1 MKLVARLA
9 PLCLLFCLAASPAA
23 AQTIDGWNCK
33 QLTLE
38 QIDADRV
45 RLMREVECNGSG
57 PNAGQQIFAD
67 DLIWNLTSGELE
79 AVGNVLMV
87 SPTAR
92 LAAERVVFNTKTGLG
107 TFFTASGTASLGDRA
122 AEVRSM
128 FGTLEPDVYFY
139 GETIE
144 KVGEN
149 RYRITKGSFTTCVQP
164 TPRWDVVSG
173 SATIQLEDYAIL
185 RNAVLRV
192 KDVPLFYLPVMYYP
206 IQSDDRATGFLLPTY
221 GRSTYRG
228 QSLSNAF
235 FWAINRSQDATLF
248 HDWFLSRG
256 QGAGAE
262 YRYVASPVSSGSA
275 NAYWLNE
282 RTPPEF
288 LSDAAAEETQRSY
301 ELRGAIV
308 QNLGAGLTMR
318 GSVDYFSDLTT
329 KQLYNN
335 NIFDSTMGRRSV
347 NLGVTRSW
355 NRVSLNG
362 VYSRS
367 ESFFSSTQS
376 SIYGNAPGLYTSIS
390 SQQIGRLPLFVGGNV
405 DFNRT
410 VSISRFYGE
419 DEPVDIDV
427 GLDSLDGR
435 STVRSP
441 FVKLPF
447 LTSTASL
454 TYRWTR
460 YSHSLVD
467 GVHLPVPITR
477 RYAEIGV
484 EAFGPTLT
492 RVFTPN
498 NAVADRLKH
507 VVEPYFGV
515 QRTTEIDNA
524 SSISSTVGSVIVGET
539 TRVTYGL
546 DNRVMVRKT
555 ASDPAAAP
563 TAPRDLISVSVRQTY
578 YSNPDASAFDS
589 QYGLT
594 YYYRPPSSFSPIAV
608 AVRAAP
614 ITNSTVAFNMEY
626 DPTDETGKLQG
637 FSLNGGV
644 TSATIQA
651 SGGWGRRKYATG
663 TTGTTAD
670 NYLQA
675 SSTVSSPT
683 QRFSA
688 SGSLNYDVGRKNLMQ
703 YRLIGAYNA
712 QCCGI
717 AMEYQVHNFPSSDP
731 RFLVPKD
738 RRFNLSFTLAGI
750 GTFSNFLGNF
760 GGGQR

>member
-1 MKLVARLA
+1 MKLAARVA
-9 PLCLLFCLAASPAA
+9 PLFLLCCLAATPAA
-23 AQTIDGWNCK
+23 AQTIDGWDCK
-33 QLTLE
+33 QFTLE
-38 QIDADRV
+38 KLDADRV
-45 RLMREVECNGSG
+45 RLMREVECNGLG
-57 PNAGQQIFAD
+57 PNTGQQIFAD
-67 DLIWNLTSGELE
+67 DLIWNVTSGELE
-79 AVGNVLMV
+79 ATGNVLMV

-107 TFFTASGTASLGDRA
+107 TFYTASGSASLGDRV

-128 FGTLEPDVYFY
+128 FGTLEPDLYFF

-144 KVGEN
+144 KIGEN
-149 RYRITKGSFTTCVQP
+149 RYRLTKGSFTTCVQP

-173 SATIQLEDYAIL
+173 TATIQLEDYAIL

-192 KDVPLFYLPVMYYP
+192 KDVPVFYLPVMYYP

-228 QSLSNAF
+228 QSVSNAF
-235 FWAINRSQDATLF
+235 FWAINRSQDATLL

-262 YRYVASPVSSGSA
+262 YRYAASPVSSGSA

-288 LSDAAAEETQRSY
+288 LSGAAAEEAQRSY
-301 ELRGAIV
+301 ELRGSVV
-308 QNLGAGLTMR
+308 QNLGTGLTMR
-318 GSVDYFSDLTT
+318 GAVDYFSNLTT

-335 NIFDSTMGRRSV
+335 NVFDSTMGRRSV
-347 NLGVTRSW
+347 NVGVTRSW
-355 NRVSLNG
+355 SRVSVNG

-367 ESFFSSTQS
+367 EAFFSSTQS
-376 SIYGNAPGLYTSIS
+376 SIYGNAPGVSTAIS
-390 SQQIGRLPLFVGGNV
+390 SQQVGRLPLFVGGNF

-410 VSISRFYGE
+410 VSISRFYSG

-441 FVKLPF
+441 FVKLPY

-460 YSHSLVD
+460 YSHSLVN
-467 GVHLPVPITR
+467 GVHTPEPITR
-477 RYAEIGV
+477 RYAEMGV
-484 EAFGPTLT
+484 ESFGPTLT

-498 NAVADRLKH
+498 NALADRLKH
-507 VVEPYFGV
+507 VVEPYFGL
-515 QRTTEIDNA
+515 QRTTSIDNA
-524 SSISSTVGSVIVGET
+524 GRISTTAGSVIVGDT
-539 TRVTYGL
+539 TRVTYGV
-546 DNRVMVRKT
+546 DNRVLIRKT
-555 ASDPAAAP
+555 PTDPAAAP
-563 TAPRDLISVSVRQTY
+563 TAPRDLLTVSLRQTY
-578 YSNPDASAFDS
+578 YSNPSASVFDT

-594 YYYRPPSSFSPIAV
+594 YFYRPASSFSPISV
-608 AVRAAP
+608 AVRASP
-614 ITNSTVAFNMEY
+614 VTNSTVAFNMEY
-626 DPTDETGKLQG
+626 DPSDLTGKLQG

-663 TTGTTAD
+663 TTGLSSD

-683 QRFSA
+683 QRFSVT
-688 SGSLNYDVGRKNLMQ
+688 GSLNYDVGRKNLMQ
-703 YRLIGAYNA
+703 YRWIGAYNA

-717 AMEYQVHNFPSSDP
+717 AVEYQEHNFPTSDA
-731 RFLVPKD
+731 RFLIPKD

>member
-1 MKLVARLA
+1 MKLAARVA
-9 PLCLLFCLAASPAA
+9 PLCLLLGLTAASAT
-23 AQTIDGWNCK
+23 AQTIPGWDCK

-38 QIDADRV
+38 RIDADRV

-57 PNAGQQIFAD
+57 GNAGQQIFAD

-79 AVGNVLMV
+79 ATGNVLMV

-107 TFFTASGTASLGDRA
+107 TFHTASGTASLGDRA
-122 AEVRSM
+122 GEVKSM

-144 KVGEN
+144 KVGESK
-149 RYRITKGSFTTCVQP
+149 YRITRGSFTTCVQP

-192 KDVPLFYLPVMYYP
+192 KDVPVLFLPVMYYP

-228 QSLSNAF
+228 QSVSNAF
-235 FWAINRSQDATLF
+235 FWAIDRSQDATLF
-248 HDWFLSRG
+248 HDWFVSRG

-262 YRYVASPVSSGSA
+262 YRYAASPVSSGSA
-275 NAYWLNE
+275 DAYWLNE
-282 RTPPEF
+282 TTPPE
-288 LSDAAAEETQRSY
+288 LLTDAAAEEAQRSY
-301 ELRGAIV
+301 ELRGSVV
-308 QNLGAGLTMR
+308 QSLGAGVTMR
-318 GSVDYFSDLTT
+318 GSVNYFSNLTT

-335 NIFDSTMGRRSV
+335 NVFDSTMGRRSV
-347 NLGVTRSW
+347 NVGVTRSW
-355 NRVSLNG
+355 NRVSVNG

-367 ESFFSSTQS
+367 ESFYSSTQS
-376 SIYGNAPGLYTSIS
+376 SIYGNAPGLSSAIS
-390 SQQIGRLPLFVGGNV
+390 SQQIGQLPLFVGGNL
-405 DFNRT
+405 DFTRT
-410 VSISRFYGE
+410 VSISRVYTG
-419 DEPVDIDV
+419 DETSDIDLSV
-427 GLDSLDGR
+427 DSIDGR
-435 STVRSP
+435 STVRAP
-441 FVKLPF
+441 FAKLPY
-447 LTSTASL
+447 LNSTASL

-467 GVHLPVPITR
+467 GVFLPVPIIR
-477 RYAEIGV
+477 RYAEMGV
-484 EAFGPTLT
+484 ESFGPTLS

-498 NAVADRLKH
+498 NAHADRLKH
-507 VVEPYFGV
+507 IVEPYFGV
-515 QRTTEIDNA
+515 QRTTPIDNA
-524 SSISSTVGSVIVGET
+524 RNIPSTAGSVIVGDT
-539 TRVTYGL
+539 TRVTYGV
-546 DNRVMVRKT
+546 DNRVMIRKT
-555 ASDPAAAP
+555 ATDPAAAP
-563 TAPRDLISVSVRQTY
+563 TAPRDLVSVSLRQTY
-578 YSNPDASAFDS
+578 YSNPNASVFDS

-594 YYYRPPSSFSPIAV
+594 YYYRPPSSFSPISL
-608 AVRAAP
+608 AVRATP

-644 TSATIQA
+644 TSPTIQA
-651 SGGWGRRKYATG
+651 SGGWGQRKYATG
-663 TTGTTAD
+663 TTGTSAD

-675 SSTVSSPT
+675 SSTVSSRT
-683 QRFSA
+683 QRYSVT
-688 SGSLNYDVGRKNLMQ
+688 GSLNYDIGRGNLMQ
-703 YRLIGAYNA
+703 YRWIGAYNA

-717 AMEYQVHNFPSSDP
+717 AVEYQVHNFPTGDP
-731 RFLVPKD
+731 RFLIPQD

-760 GGGQR
+760 GGTQR

>member
-1 MKLVARLA
+1 MKLAARVASLSV
-9 PLCLLFCLAASPAA
+9 LFVLSATLAA
-23 AQTIDGWNCK
+23 AQTIPGWDCK

-38 QIDADRV
+38 KIDADRV

-57 PNAGQQIFAD
+57 ANDGQQIFAD
-67 DLIWNLTSGELE
+67 DLIWNVTSGELE
-79 AVGNVLMV
+79 ATGNVLMV

-92 LAAERVVFNTKTGLG
+92 LAAERVVFNTKNGLG
-107 TFFTASGTASLGDRA
+107 TFHTASGSASLGERVD
-122 AEVRSM
+122 EIRSM

-144 KVGEN
+144 KIGEN
-149 RYRITKGSFTTCVQP
+149 RYRITRGSFTTCVQP

-192 KDVPLFYLPVMYYP
+192 KDVPVFYLPVMYYP

-228 QSLSNAF
+228 QSISNAF

-262 YRYVASPVSSGSA
+262 YRYAASPVSSGSA
-275 NAYWLNE
+275 DAYWLNE
-282 RTPPEF
+282 STPPE
-288 LSDAAAEETQRSY
+288 LLTGAAAEEAQRSY
-301 ELRGAIV
+301 EV
-308 QNLGAGLTMR
+308 R
-318 GSVDYFSDLTT
+318 GSVVQSLGPGLTLRGSVNYFSNLTT

-335 NIFDSTMGRRSV
+335 DVFDATMGRRSV
-347 NLGVTRSW
+347 NLGLTRSW
-355 NRVSLNG
+355 NRVSING
-362 VYSRS
+362 VYSRN
-367 ESFFSSTQS
+367 EAFFSSTQS
-376 SIYGNAPGLYTSIS
+376 SIYGNAPGLSTAIS

-405 DFNRT
+405 DFTRTLSVNRLY
-410 VSISRFYGE
+410 SA

-427 GLDSLDGR
+427 GLDALDGR

-441 FVKLPF
+441 FVKLPY

-460 YSHSLVD
+460 YSHSLVN
-467 GVHLPVPITR
+467 GVHTPEPIIR
-477 RYAEIGV
+477 RYGEFGV

-498 NAVADRLKH
+498 NALADRLKH
-507 VVEPYFGV
+507 VVEPYFGL
-515 QRTTEIDNA
+515 QRTTTIDNA
-524 SSISSTVGSVIVGET
+524 DSISGTAGSVIVGDT
-539 TRVTYGL
+539 TRVTYGV
-546 DNRVMVRKT
+546 DNRVMIRKT
-555 ASDPAAAP
+555 AADPAAAP
-563 TAPRDLISVSVRQTY
+563 TAPRDLVSVSLRQTY
-578 YSNPDASAFDS
+578 YSNPDASVFDS

-594 YYYRPPSSFSPIAV
+594 YYYRPPSSFSPISV
-608 AVRAAP
+608 AVRATP

-644 TSATIQA
+644 TSATVQA

-663 TTGTTAD
+663 ATGLSAD

-683 QRFSA
+683 QRFSVT
-688 SGSLNYDVGRKNLMQ
+688 GSLNYDVGRKNLMQ
-703 YRLIGAYNA
+703 YRWIGAYNA

-717 AMEYQVHNFPSSDP
+717 ALEYQVHNFPSNDP

>member
-1 MKLVARLA
+1 MKLAARVA
-9 PLCLLFCLAASPAA
+9 LLSVLFVLSATPAA
-23 AQTIDGWNCK
+23 AQTIPGWDCK

-38 QIDADRV
+38 KIDADRV

-57 PNAGQQIFAD
+57 ANDGQQIFAD
-67 DLIWNLTSGELE
+67 DLIWNVTSGELE
-79 AVGNVLMV
+79 ATGNVLMV

-92 LAAERVVFNTKTGLG
+92 LAAERVVFNTKNGLG
-107 TFFTASGTASLGDRA
+107 TFYTASGSASLGDRV
-122 AEVRSM
+122 AEIRSM

-144 KVGEN
+144 KIGEN

-192 KDVPLFYLPVMYYP
+192 KDVPVFYLPVMYYP

-228 QSLSNAF
+228 QSISNAF

-262 YRYVASPVSSGSA
+262 YRYAASPVSSGSA
-275 NAYWLNE
+275 DAYWLNE
-282 RTPPEF
+282 HTPPEL
-288 LSDAAAEETQRSY
+288 LSGVAAEEAQRSY
-301 ELRGAIV
+301 EV
-308 QNLGAGLTMR
+308 R
-318 GSVDYFSDLTT
+318 GSVVQSLGPGLTLRGSVNYFSNLTT

-335 NIFDSTMGRRSV
+335 DVFDATMGRRSV

-355 NRVSLNG
+355 SRVSING
-362 VYSRS
+362 VYSRN
-367 ESFFSSTQS
+367 EAFFSSTQS
-376 SIYGNAPGLYTSIS
+376 SIYGNAPGLSTAIS

-405 DFNRT
+405 DFTRT
-410 VSISRFYGE
+410 LSVNRFYSA

-427 GLDSLDGR
+427 GLDALDGR

-441 FVKLPF
+441 FVKLPY

-460 YSHSLVD
+460 YSHSLVN
-467 GVHLPVPITR
+467 GVHTPEPITR
-477 RYAEIGV
+477 RYGEFGV

-498 NAVADRLKH
+498 NALADRLKH
-507 VVEPYFGV
+507 VVEPYFGL
-515 QRTTEIDNA
+515 QRTTTIDNA
-524 SSISSTVGSVIVGET
+524 GRISGTAGSVIVGDT
-539 TRVTYGL
+539 TRVTYGV
-546 DNRVMVRKT
+546 DNRVMIRKT
-555 ASDPAAAP
+555 ATDPAAAP
-563 TAPRDLISVSVRQTY
+563 TAPRDLVSVSLRQTY
-578 YSNPDASAFDS
+578 YSNPDASVFDS

-594 YYYRPPSSFSPIAV
+594 YYYRPPSSFSPISV
-608 AVRAAP
+608 AVRATP

-626 DPTDETGKLQG
+626 DPTDETGKVQG

-644 TSATIQA
+644 TSATVQA

-663 TTGTTAD
+663 ATGLSAD

-683 QRFSA
+683 QRFSVT
-688 SGSLNYDVGRKNLMQ
+688 GSLNYDVGRKTLMQ
-703 YRLIGAYNA
+703 YRWIGAYNA

-717 AMEYQVHNFPSSDP
+717 AIEYQEHNFPSNDP

>member
-1 MKLVARLA
+1 MKLAARVA
-9 PLCLLFCLAASPAA
+9 PLCLLLGLTAASAT
-23 AQTIDGWNCK
+23 AQTIPGWDCK

-38 QIDADRV
+38 RIDADRV

-57 PNAGQQIFAD
+57 GNAGQQIFAD

-79 AVGNVLMV
+79 ATGNVLMV

-107 TFFTASGTASLGDRA
+107 TFHTASGTASLGDRA
-122 AEVRSM
+122 GEAKSM

-144 KVGEN
+144 KVGESK
-149 RYRITKGSFTTCVQP
+149 YRITRGSFTTCVQP

-192 KDVPLFYLPVMYYP
+192 KDVPVLFLPVMYYP

-228 QSLSNAF
+228 QSVSNAF

-248 HDWFLSRG
+248 HDWFVSRG

-262 YRYVASPVSSGSA
+262 YRYAASPVSSGSA
-275 NAYWLNE
+275 DAYWLNE
-282 RTPPEF
+282 TTPPE
-288 LSDAAAEETQRSY
+288 LLTDAAAEEAQRSY
-301 ELRGAIV
+301 ELRGSVV
-308 QNLGAGLTMR
+308 QSLGAGVTMR
-318 GSVDYFSDLTT
+318 GSVNYFSNLTT

-335 NIFDSTMGRRSV
+335 NVFDSTMGRRSV
-347 NLGVTRSW
+347 NVGVTRSW
-355 NRVSLNG
+355 NRVSVNG

-367 ESFFSSTQS
+367 ESFYSSTQS
-376 SIYGNAPGLYTSIS
+376 SIYGNAPGLSSAIS
-390 SQQIGRLPLFVGGNV
+390 SQQIGQLPLFVGGNL
-405 DFNRT
+405 DFTRT
-410 VSISRFYGE
+410 VSISRVYTG
-419 DEPVDIDV
+419 DETSDIDLSV
-427 GLDSLDGR
+427 DSIDGR
-435 STVRSP
+435 STVRAP
-441 FVKLPF
+441 FAKLPY
-447 LTSTASL
+447 LNSTASL

-467 GVHLPVPITR
+467 GVFLPVPIIR
-477 RYAEIGV
+477 RYAEMGV
-484 EAFGPTLT
+484 ESFGPTLT

-498 NAVADRLKH
+498 NALADRLKH
-507 VVEPYFGV
+507 IVEPYFGV
-515 QRTTEIDNA
+515 QRTTPIDNA
-524 SSISSTVGSVIVGET
+524 RNIPSTAGSVIVGDT
-539 TRVTYGL
+539 TRVTYGV
-546 DNRVMVRKT
+546 DNRVMIRKT
-555 ASDPAAAP
+555 ATDPAAAP
-563 TAPRDLISVSVRQTY
+563 TAPRDLVSVSLRQTY
-578 YSNPDASAFDS
+578 YSNPNASVFDS

-594 YYYRPPSSFSPIAV
+594 YYYRPPSSFSPISL
-608 AVRAAP
+608 AVRATP

-644 TSATIQA
+644 TSPTIQA
-651 SGGWGRRKYATG
+651 SGGWGQRKYATG
-663 TTGTTAD
+663 TTGTSAD

-675 SSTVSSPT
+675 SSTVSSRT
-683 QRFSA
+683 QRYSVT
-688 SGSLNYDVGRKNLMQ
+688 GSLNYDIGRGNLMQ
-703 YRLIGAYNA
+703 YRWIGAYNA

-717 AMEYQVHNFPSSDP
+717 AVEYQVHNFPTGDP
-731 RFLVPKD
+731 RFLIPQD

-750 GTFSNFLGNF
+750 GTFANFLGNF
-760 GGGQR
+760 GGTQR